1 MTQEAHYKYGTDE
14 NGNTILLSVEYY
26 DIEPTPLTYEQKYE
40 IRREQ
45 IFQLDEYF
53 RSELTNTQYANYLNT
68 TRNHKDDWLAGSPR
82 LRLYYE
88 NGQSTEWVTNFTTN
102 GFAQTSYY
110 SDARKEQALSILTY
124 IE

>member
-1 MTQEAHYKYGTDE
+1 MIAHYTYGLDE
-14 NGNTILLSVEYY
+14 NGNTVLLNTEYY
-26 DIEPTPLTYEQKYE
+26 EEEVVELTFEQKYDL
-40 IRREQ
+40 RKEQ
-45 IFQLDEYF
+45 IFELDKYF
-53 RSELTNTQYANYLNT
+53 REELTNQQYANYLNT

-88 NGQSTEWVTNFTTN
+88 NGQNSDWATNFTTN

-110 SDARKEQALSILTY
+110 SDARKEQALTILTY

>member
-1 MTQEAHYKYGTDE
+1 MIAHYTYGLNE
-14 NGNTILLSVEYY
+14 NGDTVLISTEYY
-26 DIEPTPLTYEQKYE
+26 EEEVVELTFEQKYDL
-40 IRREQ
+40 RKEQ
-45 IFQLDEYF
+45 IFELDKYF
-53 RSELTNTQYANYLNT
+53 REELTNQQYANYLNT

-88 NGQSTEWVTNFTTN
+88 NGQNSDWSTNFTTN

-110 SDARKEQALSILTY
+110 SDARKEQALTILTY

>member
-1 MTQEAHYKYGTDE
+1 MTQIAHYKYGTDE

-110 SDARKEQALSILTY
+110 SDARKERALSILTY

>member
-1 MTQEAHYKYGTDE
+1 MGRLYEYGKDKD
-14 NGNTILLSVEYY
+14 GNTVLIGYIDLPDEEPVE
-26 DIEPTPLTYEQKYE
+26 LTYEQKYE
-40 IRREQ
+40 IRKEQ

-53 RSELTNTQYANYLNT
+53 RNELTNTQYANYLNT

-88 NGQSTEWVTNFTTN
+88 NGQSAEWATNFTTN

>member
-1 MTQEAHYKYGTDE
+1 MIAHYTYGLNE
-14 NGNTILLSVEYY
+14 NGDTVLISTEYY
-26 DIEPTPLTYEQKYE
+26 EEEVVELTFEQKYDL
-40 IRREQ
+40 RKEQ
-45 IFQLDEYF
+45 IFELDKFF
-53 RSELTNTQYANYLNT
+53 REELTNQQYANYLNT

-82 LRLYYE
+82 LRLYFE
-88 NGQSTEWVTNFTTN
+88 NGQNSDWATNFTTN

>member
-26 DIEPTPLTYEQKYE
+26 DVEPTPLTYEQKYE

>member
-1 MTQEAHYKYGTDE
+1 MGRLYEYGKDKD
-14 NGNTILLSVEYY
+14 GNTVLIGYIDLPDEELVE
-26 DIEPTPLTYEQKYE
+26 LTYEQKYE

-53 RSELTNTQYANYLNT
+53 RSELTNTQYANYLST

-88 NGQSTEWVTNFTTN
+88 NGQSTEWATNFTTN

>member
-1 MTQEAHYKYGTDE
+1 MIAHYTYGLNE
-14 NGNTILLSVEYY
+14 NGDTVLISTEYY
-26 DIEPTPLTYEQKYE
+26 EEEVVELTFEQKYDL
-40 IRREQ
+40 RKEQ
-45 IFQLDEYF
+45 IFELDKYF
-53 RSELTNTQYANYLNT
+53 REELTNQQYANYLNT

-88 NGQSTEWVTNFTTN
+88 NGQNSDWATNFTTN

-110 SDARKEQALSILTY
+110 SDARKEQALTILTY

>member
-1 MTQEAHYKYGTDE
+1 MGRLYEYGKDKD
-14 NGNTILLSVEYY
+14 GNTVLIGYIDLPDEEPVE
-26 DIEPTPLTYEQKYE
+26 LTYEQKYE

-53 RSELTNTQYANYLNT
+53 RSELTNTQYANHLNT

-88 NGQSTEWVTNFTTN
+88 NGQSTEWATNFTTN

-124 IE
+124 IS

>member
-14 NGNTILLSVEYY
+14 NGNTVLLSVEYY
-26 DIEPTPLTYEQKYE
+26 DVDPIELTYEQKYE

-45 IFQLDEYF
+45 IFQLDAYF

-88 NGQSTEWVTNFTTN
+88 NGQSAEWATNFTTN

-110 SDARKEQALSILTY
+110 TDARKEQALSILTY
-124 IE
+124 IN

>member
-1 MTQEAHYKYGTDE
+1 MGRLYEYGKDKD
-14 NGNTILLSVEYY
+14 GNTVLIGYIDLPDEEPVE
-26 DIEPTPLTYEQKYE
+26 LTYEQKYE

-88 NGQSTEWVTNFTTN
+88 NGQSTEWATNFTTN

>member
-1 MTQEAHYKYGTDE
+1 MATILEYTTDE
-14 NGNTILLSVEYY
+14 NGNTILISTEYY
-26 DIEPTPLTYEQKYE
+26 EEEVVELTFEQKYE
-40 IRREQ
+40 LRKEQ
-45 IFQLDEYF
+45 IFELDKYF
-53 RSELTNTQYANYLNT
+53 REELTNQQYANYLNT

-88 NGQSTEWVTNFTTN
+88 NGQNSDWATNFTTN

-110 SDARKEQALSILTY
+110 SDARKEQALTILTY

>member
-1 MTQEAHYKYGTDE
+1 MATILEYTTDE
-14 NGNTILLSVEYY
+14 NGNTILISTEYY
-26 DIEPTPLTYEQKYE
+26 EEEVVELTFEQKYDL
-40 IRREQ
+40 RKEQ
-45 IFQLDEYF
+45 IFELDKYF
-53 RSELTNTQYANYLNT
+53 REELTNQQYANYLNT

-88 NGQSTEWVTNFTTN
+88 NGQNSDWATNFTTN

-110 SDARKEQALSILTY
+110 SDARKEQALTILTY

>member
-1 MTQEAHYKYGTDE
+1 MIAHYTYGLDE
-14 NGNTILLSVEYY
+14 NGNTVLISTEYY
-26 DIEPTPLTYEQKYE
+26 EEEVIELTFEQKYDL
-40 IRREQ
+40 RKEQ
-45 IFQLDEYF
+45 IFELDKYF
-53 RSELTNTQYANYLNT
+53 REELTNQQYANYLNT

-82 LRLYYE
+82 LRLYFE
-88 NGQSTEWVTNFTTN
+88 NGQDSDWATNFTTN

>member
-1 MTQEAHYKYGTDE
+1 MIAHYTYGLDE
-14 NGNTILLSVEYY
+14 NGNTVLLNTEYY
-26 DIEPTPLTYEQKYE
+26 EEEVVELTFEQKYE
-40 IRREQ
+40 LRKEQ
-45 IFQLDEYF
+45 IFELDKYF
-53 RSELTNTQYANYLNT
+53 RNELTNTQYANYLNT

-88 NGQSTEWVTNFTTN
+88 NGQNSDWATNFTTN

-110 SDARKEQALSILTY
+110 SDARKEQALTILTY